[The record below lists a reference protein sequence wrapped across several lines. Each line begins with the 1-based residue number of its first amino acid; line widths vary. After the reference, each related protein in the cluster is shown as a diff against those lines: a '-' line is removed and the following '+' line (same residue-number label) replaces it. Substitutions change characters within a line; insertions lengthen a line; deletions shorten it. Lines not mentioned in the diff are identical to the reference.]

1 MTSKRILGI
10 DIETYSATDLKSAG
24 VHRYAEDPDFQVLLI
39 GYALDDG
46 PVRCLDLML
55 GDDTSDFE
63 KLLFD
68 PEITKSAFNA
78 AFERTCLAKHYG
90 RPMPASE
97 WQDTMILASYAGLPR
112 SLKQVGEAL
121 RLNPDEAKLD
131 TGIQLIK
138 YFSIPCKPTKV
149 NGQRTRNFPKHD
161 MQKWAMYKTYNIR
174 DVETERIIR
183 RRLEKF
189 ALPVKEQKLWELD
202 QDINDRGVMIDTTL
216 AANALEMADTDRKAM
231 VEEAK
236 ELTHMDNPGSIAQLK
251 QWLGLDSETT
261 LRKKDVE
268 TMLAAESD
276 SVRKRVLEIRQE
288 IGKSSVKKYDAML
301 RAVCHDDRV
310 RGTTQFYKANRTG
323 RWAGSI
329 IQPQNLPRNSM
340 DPEDLDAAR
349 NMVKAGD
356 AAGIKARFKSIPDTL
371 SQLIRTTLIPKPGC
385 VFAVAD
391 FSAIEARVSAWLA
404 GEEWVMDAF
413 RDGKDIYCE
422 TASQMFHVPVVKHG
436 INGELRQRG
445 KQALLSC
452 SYGGSVGALI
462 AMGALQAGMQED
474 ELQPLVDKWREANP
488 NIVQMWWNMDSSF
501 KQAIRRR
508 GKSVLVN
515 GPRPVLLLF
524 RDDTAALSMALP
536 SGRLLNYIRPRIG
549 VNRFGGESITY
560 EGNDAGH
567 WGRVESFGGKIFEN
581 CIAEDTLVLTDEGF
595 IPIQHVTQAHM
606 LWDGTEWVN
615 HSGLIDKGIQE
626 TISVNGIRMT
636 PDHRILT
643 EKGWIECG
651 QSKGLDWAKVWLP
664 DSPEESAKHKR
675 EGSMAGEMRLR
686 DGEGSES
693 SGLRQEPSTRDEI
706 VRMHDT
712 EACGADEPEARD
724 VASSGVGR
732 VALDEAEMHGSKSSG
747 ISQLWC
753 AWHNRLR
760 TLAKQ
765 LRELLGR
772 HGADLAEGPAAGQ
785 DQQQSGLQPGEL
797 SMGSGK
803 DKRPEQADEQSH
815 RFTFGP
821 DDNFGD
827 GREVRDRSN
836 HHLVPTGPWLA
847 YRTAVDE
854 TRLQKRVYDIRD
866 CGPRHCFVVL
876 DGDGIPRLVHNC
888 VQAVARD
895 CLALAMLRVSQ
906 MGYDIVFH
914 VHDEMIVEVEEEKAE
929 KALQDML
936 KAMSDP
942 IPWAKDLLLKGDGYL
957 CSYYKKD

>member
-1 MTSKRILGI
+1 MTKHIVSI
-10 DIETYSATDLKSAG
+10 DCETYSEADLPKVG
-24 VHRYAEDPDFQVLLI
+24 VHKYVEHPSFEILLI
-39 GYALDDG
+39 GYALDDD
-46 PVRCLDLML
+46 PVTVLDLTK
-55 GDDTSDFE
+55 GDSTEEFE

-68 PEITKSAFNA
+68 PDITKSAFNA
-78 AFERTCLAKHYG
+78 AFERTCFRKHFQ
-90 RPMPASE
+90 REMPPEE
-97 WQDTMILASYAGLPR
+97 WSDTMILASYAGLPR
-112 SLKQVGEAL
+112 SLKQVGQAL
-121 RLNPDEAKLD
+121 RLNPDEAKMD
-131 TGIQLIK
+131 AGTMLIK
-138 YFSIPCKPTKV
+138 YFSVPCKPTKI
-149 NGQRTRNFPKHD
+149 NGGRTRNLPRHD
-161 MQKWAMYKTYNIR
+161 PGKWATYIEYNRR

-183 RRLEKF
+183 NRLRKF
-189 ALPVKEQKLWELD
+189 SLPPMEQKLWEMD
-202 QDINDRGVMIDTTL
+202 QKINDRGVMVDVEL
-216 AANALEMADTDRKAM
+216 ARNAMEMAENERIQLMD
-231 VEEAK
+231 EAQRI
-236 ELTHMDNPGSIAQLK
+236 TGMDNPNSVAQLK
-251 QWLGLDSETT
+251 EWLGLGAEVT

-268 TMLAAESD
+268 GLLATESD
-276 SVRKRVLEIRQE
+276 SVRKRILAIRQE
-288 IGKSSVKKYDAML
+288 IGKSSVKKYEAMV
-301 RAVCHDDRV
+301 RAACEDGRV

-323 RWAGSI
+323 RWAGSM
-329 IQPQNLPRNSM
+329 IQPQNLPRNSL
-340 DPEDLDAAR
+340 EDLDLAR
-349 NMVKAGD
+349 DLVRAEDVKAIHEKFG
-356 AAGIKARFKSIPDTL
+356 SLNDTL
-371 SQLIRTTLIPKPGC
+371 SQLVRTAIIPKPGC
-385 VFAVAD
+385 IFAVAD

-560 EGNDAGH
+560 EGNDSGH

-606 LWDGTEWVN
+606 LWDGTEWVT

-664 DSPEESAKHKR
+664 DSPEESTKHKR

-693 SGLRQEPSTRDEI
+693 SGLRQESGACDEI
-706 VRMHDT
+706 VRMHVT
-712 EACGADEPEARD
+712 AADKPNEHEARY
-724 VASSGVGR
+724 VASSGMGC

-753 AWHNRLR
+753 AWHNRVR

-765 LRELLGR
+765 LRELLGG
-772 HGADLAEGPAAGQ
+772 HGADLAEGSAAGQ
-785 DQQQSGLQPGEL
+785 DRQQSGLQPGEL
-797 SMGSGK
+797 SVGSGK
-803 DKRPEQADEQSH
+803 GKRPEQADEQSH

-821 DDNFGD
+821 DDNFGA
-827 GREVRDRSN
+827 GREIWDRGN
-836 HHLVPTGPWLA
+836 HYPVQAGSRLA

-906 MGYDIVFH
+906 MGYNIVFH

-942 IPWAKDLLLKGDGYL
+942 VPWAKDLLLKGDGYL
-957 CSYYKKD
+957 CNYYKKD